1 MIDKKQKSIKETLL
15 AQLAMLWTTSQ
26 FFTSLQNIML
36 EKESTSDLGL
46 SEIQKQLE
54 QLPAD
59 ISDQDSV
66 FTNISKDLEDAYAQ
80 ILLADAKISV
90 SVMRRFFEKTGESE
104 SISLKHIIQ
113 YYFTKPVRDESDR
126 DKADLLIT
134 RFCSIAITSPNN
146 IRQRQIKDNLETILK
161 EICPIELIEQP
172 LEFVQT
178 AVVSRLRQLCRVIIE
193 ARSFNTLIE
202 GKLISQ
208 LRDYKIS
215 LGDMFFAPAVLTEII
230 RMNIAIHNKF
240 QELYFSEQA
249 RLRTETARMLN
260 SLQTGR
266 HLIAK
271 DLQNPLIGQ
280 LNNLIVQMQ
289 QYIQDL
295 RRNLNDQII
304 QDRSARVSIEAEGNS
319 FTLVISSLEESLHR
333 SRNLLTKL
341 QEVYSRL
348 EHQEVITS
356 DIRTTENKAD
366 LATSGIKK
374 IDFTSPESLD
384 KLRSSSPGLMAA
396 KIMELE
402 QKPIDTNSITS
413 LNFSPVDK
421 VAKNSN
427 DVIET
432 TPKIVSSNGS
442 ESSSTKTEPS
452 TKDPKTTN
460 S

>member
-1 MIDKKQKSIKETLL
+1 MEDQKPKFTKETLL

-54 QLPAD
+54 ELPSD
-59 ISDQDSV
+59 ISIQEP
-66 FTNISKDLEDAYAQ
+66 ILEKIQKDLEDAYAQ
-80 ILLADAKISV
+80 ILLADARISV

-113 YYFTKPVRDESDR
+113 YYFGKPVKDESDR
-126 DKADLLIT
+126 DKADLLLT
-134 RFCSIAITSPNN
+134 RFCSIAVTSANN
-146 IRQRQIKDNLETILK
+146 LKQRQVKDNLEALLV
-161 EICPIELIEQP
+161 ELCPIELIKQP

-271 DLQNPLIGQ
+271 DTQNPLIGQ
-280 LNNLIVQMQ
+280 LNNLILQMQ

-295 RRNLNDQII
+295 RRNLTDQII
-304 QDRSARVSIEAEGNS
+304 QDRSARVSIEADGNS
-319 FTLVISSLEESLHR
+319 LTSVISSLEESLLR
-333 SRNLLTKL
+333 SRNLLSKL
-341 QEVYSRL
+341 QDVYLRL
-348 EHQEVITS
+348 EHRDDVPVEVRVPELKPELS
-356 DIRTTENKAD
+356 S
-366 LATSGIKK
+366 SGIRK

-384 KLRSSSPGLMAA
+384 KLKSSLDLATKNIDLEA
-396 KIMELE
+396 KPNNIGTLHF
-402 QKPIDTNSITS
+402 N
-413 LNFSPVDK
+413 PVDK
-421 VAKNSN
+421 INSKISNNTPENIKPINGNNISENSLAKTDLN
-427 DVIET
+427 I
-432 TPKIVSSNGS
+432 
-442 ESSSTKTEPS
+442 
-452 TKDPKTTN
+452 KDPQATN